1 MESKYLQ
8 NISYGRFEPWRERW
22 TANREVRGAV
32 RRESVAEK
40 GAASNESNGKKR
52 EASGSVVQP
61 NSKRAR
67 KDEEK
72 PLRIKLSLKSK
83 ASGEKTSATKAASNA
98 SSPAR
103 KPPAKKSPS
112 AARKKGEEAEKPLDA
127 AVAMAAES
135 TVGAMFGSP
144 LDVYLIAL

>member
-1 MESKYLQ
+1 MAK
-8 NISYGRFEPWRERW
+8 
-22 TANREVRGAV
+22 
-32 RRESVAEK
+32 K

-83 ASGEKTSATKAASNA
+83 ASGEKTGATKAASNA

-103 KPPAKKSPS
+103 KSPAKRSPS

-144 LDVYLIAL
+144 LEAAPKAVPSPLRYGKLSEKEKSDIFFG